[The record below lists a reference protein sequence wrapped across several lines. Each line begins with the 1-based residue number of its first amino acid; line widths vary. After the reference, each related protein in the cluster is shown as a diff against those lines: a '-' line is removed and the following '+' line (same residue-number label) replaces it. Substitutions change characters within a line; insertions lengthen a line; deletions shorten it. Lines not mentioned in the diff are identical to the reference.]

1 MANSK
6 QRTKQIVVMAVML
19 IVYLIG
25 ISVIYDIHLAAK
37 VDNNIK
43 FGQSSLGTIQQ
54 IQSQTCTHM
63 KPYYIKSGS
72 SYLFSHSYL
81 IIECGKEQYVL
92 DSLPTYFRLTL
103 LDGSIKDTHISKHI
117 EWHNVKNS
125 ILMTGDEVTIKDI
138 YEYVMWSYKSPWA
151 VGNQNCED
159 FVIDMIQHYT
169 LSNEY
174 KTMIS
179 ERTVVSVSWSIFML
193 TSG

>member
-125 ILMTGDEVTIKDI
+125 ILITRKARRSNHT
-138 YEYVMWSYKSPWA
+138 SR
-151 VGNQNCED
+151 
-159 FVIDMIQHYT
+159 IQT
-169 LSNEY
+169 F
-174 KTMIS
+174 
-179 ERTVVSVSWSIFML
+179 RGRVVN
-193 TSG
+193 

>member
-1 MANSK
+1 MLKRIIIIFAIFIIYCWLRRPLFGVQVSLQCTMFHLKFNLISDIAFHIGWIKSIRPMANSK

-125 ILMTGDEVTIKDI
+125 ILITRKEEAIT
-138 YEYVMWSYKSPWA
+138 
-151 VGNQNCED
+151 
-159 FVIDMIQHYT
+159 
-169 LSNEY
+169 
-174 KTMIS
+174 
-179 ERTVVSVSWSIFML
+179 
-193 TSG
+193 